1 LGGASNVIKEVGKFV
16 NRVPSPEDLELIGG
30 ELFRLLSIELLTDDK
45 GLGKSTENHININKS
60 GKLRLIQMGLSKP
73 IKIRGLGKNKEGEQ
87 DITYLGSRRLW
98 KTADLPDKTLAQ
110 WPELGDTKKETVYE
124 FVFAAA
130 TKGVDLVET
139 NDLLEKSGYL
149 EPAIADK
156 TVFGDDLAK
165 RLRTFQKLNGLT
177 VNGKLDNSTLNRL
190 MNFNFE
196 SNSIER
202 AVPYDASKLPAGF
215 DNSKDI
221 AA

>member
-1 LGGASNVIKEVGKFV
+1 
-16 NRVPSPEDLELIGG
+16 
-30 ELFRLLSIELLTDDK
+30 
-45 GLGKSTENHININKS
+45 
-60 GKLRLIQMGLSKP
+60 
-73 IKIRGLGKNKEGEQ
+73 
-87 DITYLGSRRLW
+87 
-98 KTADLPDKTLAQ
+98 
-110 WPELGDTKKETVYE
+110 
-124 FVFAAA
+124 
-130 TKGVDLVET
+130 
-139 NDLLEKSGYL
+139 LEKSGYL